1 MVAGN
6 RRYLDEIYR
15 FDAGSGLNSEP
26 QNIECRTAECR
37 RMVSLCSVLLLKQ
50 TQCLTSI
57 SDIQY
62 AIFVFLAIY
71 KEQVKEMWE
80 RFAHLSL
87 SKVQPRNQMSR
98 LEAASIKI

>member
-1 MVAGN
+1 VPSQIN
-6 RRYLDEIYR
+6 R
-15 FDAGSGLNSEP
+15 FDGLAILNSEP
-26 QNIECRTAECR
+26 QNIEYRTAEYR

-50 TQCLTSI
+50 TQYLTSI

-80 RFAHLSL
+80 RFSTAKSN
-87 SKVQPRNQMSR
+87 VAAGSR
-98 LEAASIKI
+98 FH